1 MIASV
6 LLMAKFG
13 FDIAQRLIEDAYFR
27 ALGILL
33 LMMVVIGTLFIWL
46 VEGRPFIQAPA
57 YSAGTLAMNSPYGF
71 GWGPTT
77 TGGVIFNIIYIF
89 LGVGLFLNFVLEA
102 GKTMVGSYD
111 DFTTKFAERRARK
124 RAAMNAVSNS

>member
-33 LMMVVIGTLFIWL
+33 LMMVVIGTLLIWL
-46 VEGRPFIQAPA
+46 VEGRPFIQALA

-71 GWGPTT
+71 G
-77 TGGVIFNIIYIF
+77 
-89 LGVGLFLNFVLEA
+89 
-102 GKTMVGSYD
+102 
-111 DFTTKFAERRARK
+111 
-124 RAAMNAVSNS
+124 